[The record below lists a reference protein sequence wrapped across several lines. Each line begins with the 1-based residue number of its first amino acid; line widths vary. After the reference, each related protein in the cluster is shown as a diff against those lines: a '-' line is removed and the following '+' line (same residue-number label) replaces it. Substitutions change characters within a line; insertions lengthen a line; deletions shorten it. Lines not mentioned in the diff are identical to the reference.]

1 MPDARRLFFSKLM
14 EHGFRLIKLQP
25 LDAQRKCT
33 CREREN
39 CRNPGKHPVN
49 GRHVYQSLFSSVEG
63 VLDHLDCG
71 GGVGLALW
79 YHGKSLR
86 YAPLRLVV
94 FDCDDAQAE
103 AWLAARGITSFL
115 KVRGDRGVHIY
126 CLLMDGLPLF
136 KSNTKSLRPVNGTP
150 AIDVK
155 TSGLVVLPW
164 SPNKRLE
171 INGQDASE
179 DPAAVSRLMEN
190 LQDFA
195 AALPQ
200 VDPAIVC
207 PGMVPRVSK
216 KETTPRHPQKTAC
229 PAAPR
234 NSKLPRHRPKAGEFD
249 PPLSALDYGE
259 RLKRARR
266 YAQQSAPPSIQGQ
279 QPRAMLFK
287 LVCNLL
293 RHFGLS
299 QQDTWCVVKAQFNPR
314 CLYRNG
320 GNYPWRRVDVVDH
333 IRKAAAE
340 PTYATLTQAALTIPG
355 WVSPDLTLVI
365 QRQQRRGIKANER
378 KQQRRL
384 EERLEECG
392 VIQDYFREFDL
403 LVCEAVEF
411 KPLLADI
418 NTWLTVAHNT
428 TVSAERLR
436 QYLRNRG
443 RRVEAGRILTGK
455 RVA

>member
-1 MPDARRLFFSKLM
+1 MSDAKSYFYTNLM
-14 EHGFRLIKLQP
+14 KHGFGLIKLQP
-25 LDAQRKCT
+25 LDSQGNCT
-33 CREREN
+33 CRLHAA
-39 CRNPGKHPVN
+39 CPNPGKHPL
-49 GRHVYQSLFSSVEG
+49 GGHRIYQS
-63 VLDHLDCG
+63 VLKTHQEALDYLASG
-71 GGVGLALW
+71 GGVGLAIW
-79 YHGKSLR
+79 YKGKSLR
-86 YAPLRLVV
+86 FPPLALVV
-94 FDCDDAQAE
+94 FDCDDSEGE

-115 KVRGDRGVHIY
+115 KVRGERGVHIY

-320 GNYPWRRVDVVDH
+320 GNYPWRRDDVVDH
-333 IRKAAAE
+333 IHKAASE
-340 PTYATLTQAALTIPG
+340 PTYATLTQSALTVPG
-355 WVSPDLTLVI
+355 WVSPDLTQVL

-384 EERLEECG
+384 EERLHECG
-392 VIQDYFREFDL
+392 AIHDYFKEFDIQIS
-403 LVCEAVEF
+403 EAVEF

-418 NTWLTVAHNT
+418 NGWLTVALNT

-443 RRVEAGRILTGK
+443 RRVEAGRILPGK